1 MLTSSIN
8 DCASDFS
15 VSAGASAN
23 TRKKR
28 PSPISLRL
36 THEEREKLERAAGDM
51 TLSRYIR
58 ARLFPDEAVAQ
69 SRNRPKRKLH
79 KPCPDHVLLARVL
92 GLLGSSDMAVNLARL
107 AEAAEIGALPVTD
120 EVQEE
125 LTSACT
131 HVQSMRST
139 LMQAIS
145 RA

>member
-1 MLTSSIN
+1 MLTSSMN
-8 DCASDFS
+8 DCASDFT
-15 VSAGASAN
+15 VSAGTPARI
-23 TRKKR
+23 RKKH

-36 THEEREKLERAAGDM
+36 THEEREQLERDAGDM

-58 ARLFPDEAVAQ
+58 ARLFPDGTMAQ
-69 SRNRPKRKLH
+69 CRNRPKRKTH

-107 AEAAEIGALPVTD
+107 ADAAEIGALPVTD

-125 LTSACT
+125 LSSACG
-131 HVQSMRST
+131 HVQSMRNT

-145 RA
+145 QA